1 MDQGQSSDATG
12 TRDETYDVIS
22 IVYHALQGAEN
33 CEIYAEDAEQDEL
46 RQFFQRAGDQQRQIA
61 QQGKQLLAHCLE
73 RESGQS
79 GSQSGGSAFF
89 GGQQGQSGSQQT
101 QSATAGASGQTD
113 TGNG

>member
-33 CEIYAEDAEQDEL
+33 CDIYAEDAEQDEL
-46 RQFFQRAGDQQRQIA
+46 RQFFQQAGDQQRQLA
-61 QQGKQLLAHCLE
+61 QQGKQLLAQCLQ

-79 GSQSGGSAFF
+79 GRQSGGSAFF

-113 TGNG
+113 TGIG